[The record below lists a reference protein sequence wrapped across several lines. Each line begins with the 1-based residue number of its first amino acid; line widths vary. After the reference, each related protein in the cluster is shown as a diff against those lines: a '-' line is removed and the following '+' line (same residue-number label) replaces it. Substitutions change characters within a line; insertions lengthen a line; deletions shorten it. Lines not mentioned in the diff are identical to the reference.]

1 MLKDARVAATLECAR
16 AGYLDKLRK
25 QLTRLATAKGAGAAP
40 PQAFERWRFAAKHAE
55 DATSALDPVIPAGA
69 GKDATKALIDD
80 LTRAGVSTAHAKE
93 IAKDI
98 AETSE
103 RYAKLVRTTHQ
114 RLTSKEHPWTE
125 ANDDSDSESDDDDDS
140 DDVMTTTRTTTTTAL
155 GTERLVVPR
164 VHPSVHRMVIDSRRR
179 RIQSSLGG
187 DAFEPWEP
195 FRGDEQARVRQDGGD
210 VHAIHAPHRPGVT
223 EGGCPERR
231 GGCPEAQSRKRRLGR

>member
-55 DATSALDPVIPAGA
+55 DATSALDPVIPTGA

-140 DDVMTTTRTTTTTAL
+140 DD
-155 GTERLVVPR
+155 
-164 VHPSVHRMVIDSRRR
+164 
-179 RIQSSLGG
+179 
-187 DAFEPWEP
+187 
-195 FRGDEQARVRQDGGD
+195 
-210 VHAIHAPHRPGVT
+210 
-223 EGGCPERR
+223 
-231 GGCPEAQSRKRRLGR
+231 